1 MLVLKEEGIVNN
13 LFYVFNLEYILFI
26 KYVINCFFDY
36 YFINFLCIY
45 CILVFIDLCKFVF
58 FCFFS

>member
-26 KYVINCFFDY
+26 KYVING
-36 YFINFLCIY
+36 
-45 CILVFIDLCKFVF
+45 K
-58 FCFFS
+58 

>member
-13 LFYVFNLEYILFI
+13 LFFVFNLEYILFI

-45 CILVFIDLCKFVF
+45 CILVFK
-58 FCFFS
+58 